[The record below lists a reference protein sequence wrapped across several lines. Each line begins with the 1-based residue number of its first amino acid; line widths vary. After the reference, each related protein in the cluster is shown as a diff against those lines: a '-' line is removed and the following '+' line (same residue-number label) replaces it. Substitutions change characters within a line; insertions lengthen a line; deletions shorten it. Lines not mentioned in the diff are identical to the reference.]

1 MSDKIF
7 LGDFEKQHAQACI
20 PRQRRPSLQELFV
33 TLLVALIMAPFAY
46 VTFMIIPLMGPI
58 TVLFAIFLTGLYLVF
73 RRSLLVAMA
82 VIGGS
87 TVFWSFVF
95 LTIQAIKNTLEI
107 PLFFFTATGI
117 PMCALYMMFIGTRIW
132 TIRGGAQ

>member
-1 MSDKIF
+1 MSNKLY
-7 LGDFEKQHAQACI
+7 LGDFERLHARACV
-20 PRQRRPSLQELFV
+20 PRQVRPSLRELFV
-33 TLLVALIMAPFAY
+33 TLLVALVMAPFAY

-58 TVLFAIFLTGLYLVF
+58 TVLFAIFLTGLYVVF

-82 VIGGS
+82 IMGGS
-87 TVFWSFVF
+87 LFFWSLVF
-95 LTIQAIKNTLEI
+95 LSIQSIKNSLEI

-117 PMCALYMMFIGTRIW
+117 PMCAVYMMFIGTRIW